1 MLVMVV
7 QDYKDNKL
15 SIFDG
20 LVVHEIE
27 YKEAEKQDVFI
38 PCDCNSEILR
48 VTKWEDEEEY
58 YLTVYSYHADKY
70 SLWERIKILF
80 GGKVK
85 TAEIILSKENFN
97 SLKQFL

>member
-1 MLVMVV
+1 MVV
-7 QDYKDNKL
+7 QDYRDDKL

-38 PCDCNSEILR
+38 PCECNSEILR

-58 YLTVYSYHADKY
+58 YLTVYSFSAEKY
-70 SLWERIKILF
+70 SLLERIKILF

-85 TAEIILSKENFN
+85 ITELILSKENFN
-97 SLKQFL
+97 KLKQM